1 MDGSLEHQQIQPSNI
16 ISTGVVSF
24 KEGNPVIQFII
35 GEQDKYLLGNS
46 LRFCGNV
53 EFKDNGSV
61 PVNASKLGINPTLG
75 LYGMID
81 QLNISSQRSKQSIE
95 SVRHYGRFLATY
107 LPTLSSEQEAIGHM
121 NETSCM
127 MPNVEC
133 ERLGVVNNQNG
144 SSATDRTTFG
154 NSFCM
159 NLPCGLLNSQQPI
172 PLSAQWG
179 VGGLMVEIRLAPDSQ
194 FLFATNNTSASLTD
208 PFYQLRNLSLIY
220 EVVNPSAD
228 MLSKLK
234 NQQGN
239 TLEYNSISSYYTSV
253 NSTNAIVNFNLG
265 LKNCL
270 SAFFNVI
277 TSSRLNNLGEDGFAT
292 LPFTN
297 SGTTGVAKIKQLIFT
312 RNGVKFPLQ
321 YNIDTNV
328 NPKFIPTGTDYFP
341 ADPQIVRNA
350 MDSLMPFSSNK
361 KTQISPA
368 TFSRDLDANSRDTNS
383 LNPHNNFVGVSFDNI
398 SNVGVD
404 FTQAQLG
411 VQMELEL
418 TTDNPQTIFLFVHH
432 KNTLVFSPN
441 GLQIVS

>member
-16 ISTGVVSF
+16 ISTGVVSYRN
-24 KEGNPVIQFII
+24 GNPVIQFII

-46 LRFCGNV
+46 LRFTGNV
-53 EFKDNGSV
+53 VFKDNSAV
-61 PVNASKLGINPTLG
+61 PVSASHLAINPTLG

-127 MPNVEC
+127 MPNIEC
-133 ERLGVVNNQNG
+133 QRLGVVNNQNG
-144 SSATDRTTFG
+144 SSAVNRTTTG

-172 PLSAQWG
+172 PLSATWG
-179 VGGLMVEIRLAPDSQ
+179 VGGLMIEIRLTPDSQ
-194 FLFATNNTSASLTD
+194 FLYADNAKSGSVTD
-208 PFYQLRNLSLIY
+208 PFYELSNLNLIY
-220 EVVNPSAD
+220 EVVNPSQS
-228 MLSKLK
+228 MLSSLSS
-234 NQQGN
+234 QQGN

-253 NSTNAIVNFNLG
+253 NSTNAIINFNLG

-277 TSSRLNNLGEDGFAT
+277 TSDRLNNLGADGFAT
-292 LPFTN
+292 LPFVN
-297 SGTTGVAKIKQLIFT
+297 SGTTGVAEIKQLIFT
-312 RNGVKFPLQ
+312 RNGVKYPLQ

-328 NPKFIPTGTDYFP
+328 NPKFIPSGTTYYP

-350 MDSLMPFSSNK
+350 MDSLMPFSANK
-361 KTQISPA
+361 KNQLSPQ
-368 TFSRDLDANSRDTNS
+368 TFTRDLNSTSSDLDSAKPNHS
-383 LNPHNNFVGVSFDNI
+383 FVGVSFDNI

-404 FTQAQLG
+404 YSSAQLG
-411 VQMELEL
+411 ITMELNL
-418 TTDNPQTIFLFVHH
+418 TTDNPQTVFLFVHH

-441 GLQIVS
+441 GLQIIS